1 MNYCSC
7 QRKSPMFF
15 SKCPCFFQNVLFF
28 SFFKMFFAKC
38 HCPPPPPP
46 QILVFCKM
54 SLFFQNGLVFCKM
67 SCFSLLPQDLSQSTS
82 CPVISSSHCCLSVFA
97 FILFSL
103 FSSLR
108 LGWFLV
114 ILLFFASLCVCVCVF
129 ETKNDGTGLIKKGSH
144 RLLRS
149 VRGKGENSD
158 SALQISDDISSQS
171 PPAREHCFLC
181 VVNHFA
187 FAPIQS
193 LKSGDPFL

>member
-1 MNYCSC
+1 M
-7 QRKSPMFF
+7 
-15 SKCPCFFQNVLFF
+15 
-28 SFFKMFFAKC
+28 
-38 HCPPPPPP
+38 
-46 QILVFCKM
+46 
-54 SLFFQNGLVFCKM
+54 
-67 SCFSLLPQDLSQSTS
+67 
-82 CPVISSSHCCLSVFA
+82 
-97 FILFSL
+97 
-103 FSSLR
+103 
-108 LGWFLV
+108 
-114 ILLFFASLCVCVCVF
+114 CVCVF

-149 VRGKGENSD
+149 VRGKGENCD